1 MHGVGLSVSVHGV
14 GECMLMFVN
23 TRRCAHLCEPA
34 CQLTASRLVTPEAC
48 RSPIGLGLVG

>member
-14 GECMLMFVN
+14 GECMLTFVN
-23 TRRCAHLCEPA
+23 TRGCAHFCELA
-34 CQLTASRLVTPEAC
+34 CQLTASVFVTPGAC